1 VSFFVLRAL
10 HILRLLDDHRISHLS
25 LSLSLS
31 HSRGCVNCEVG
42 NWHVILLVVPVA
54 SALSVC
60 LSESLRLC
68 LSGSL
73 SLCLCLRADVV
84 NAFHCVVARFRH
96 GMIFPCT
103 RMTDFSTS
111 LWRFRR
117 RQVPKWR

>member
-1 VSFFVLRAL
+1 VSFFVARAL
-10 HILRLLDDHRISHLS
+10 HILRLLYDHRISHLS
-25 LSLSLS
+25 LLS

-73 SLCLCLRADVV
+73 RADVV
-84 NAFHCVVARFRH
+84 NAFHYVVARFRH